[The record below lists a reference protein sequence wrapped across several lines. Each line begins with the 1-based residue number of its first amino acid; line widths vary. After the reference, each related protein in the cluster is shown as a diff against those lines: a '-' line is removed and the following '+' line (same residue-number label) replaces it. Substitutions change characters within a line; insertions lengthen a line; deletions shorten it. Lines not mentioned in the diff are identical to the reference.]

1 VSTDERMRR
10 MADGGAAFN
19 RGEFFLAH
27 ELWEDVWRSAPPSE
41 RKWIQGLIQVAAGL
55 HHLAGGRAGPSA
67 RLLARALAKLGDAPA
82 RLDGVDVASA
92 RVGTERILAALRQG
106 EAVDP
111 RSVVLS

>member
-1 VSTDERMRR
+1 MRLLSGR
-10 MADGGAAFN
+10 LEEMGSQ
-19 RGEFFLAH
+19 R
-27 ELWEDVWRSAPPSE
+27 R
-41 RKWIQGLIQVAAGL
+41 L
-55 HHLAGGRAGPSA
+55 HHLVGGRAGPSA

-92 RVGTERILAALRQG
+92 RLGAERILAALRQG